1 MWPTVRGMTALGKI
15 ALVTGGGSGIGRAT
29 AELFAARGAAAVV
42 VVDRT
47 EAGENS
53 GPETVELIRKAGG
66 TALFVRADVSVEA
79 EVEAAVAATLAEYGR
94 LDAAV
99 NCAGVAGTGAK
110 IGDTSLE
117 DWNRVLGVNL
127 TGVFLSLKHEIRA
140 MLPNKAGTIVN
151 IASAAGLVAVPYL
164 SPYCSS
170 KHGVLGLTKTAA
182 REYRNSGLRINA
194 ICPGVVDTPMI
205 RTSAEERPA
214 VSNQWRENTGA
225 RAGGA
230 IEHSVGQPEQIAA
243 AAVWLCSEEA
253 SFVNGESMVVDGG
266 TITR

>member
-1 MWPTVRGMTALGKI
+1 M
-15 ALVTGGGSGIGRAT
+15 VTGGGSGIGRAT
-29 AELFAARGAAAVV
+29 AELFAARGAAVV

-47 EAGENS
+47 DTGEYS
-53 GPETVELIRKAGG
+53 GPETVELIHKAGG
-66 TALFVRADVSVEA
+66 AALFVRADVAVED
-79 EVEAAVAATLAEYGR
+79 EVEAAVATALAEYGR

-110 IGDTSLE
+110 IADTSLE

-140 MLPNKAGTIVN
+140 MVPNKAGTIVS
-151 IASAAGLVAVPYL
+151 IASAAGLVPVPYL

-170 KHGVLGLTKTAA
+170 KHAVLGLTKTAA

-214 VSNQWRENTGA
+214 VNMQAREVTG
-225 RAGGA
+225 GF
-230 IEHSVGQPEQIAA
+230 VGQPEQIAA

>member
-1 MWPTVRGMTALGKI
+1 MAGDGKI
-15 ALVTGGGSGIGRAT
+15 VLVTGGGSGIGRAT
-29 AELFAARGAAAVV
+29 AEMFAARGAAVV

-47 EAGENS
+47 IAGEYS
-53 GPETVELIRKAGG
+53 GPETVDRVRKAGG
-66 TALFVRADVSVEA
+66 TAMFVRADVSVEA
-79 EVEAAVAATLAEYGR
+79 DIEAAVAAALAEYGR

-110 IGDTSLE
+110 IGDTTLE
-117 DWNRVLGVNL
+117 DWNRVLNVNL

-140 MLPNKAGTIVN
+140 MLPNRAGTIVS

-182 REYRNSGLRINA
+182 REYRSKGLRINA
-194 ICPGVVDTPMI
+194 ICPGVIDTPMI
-205 RTSAEERPA
+205 RTSAEERPEVNA
-214 VSNQWRENTGA
+214 QSRQSTGA
-225 RAGGA
+225 RDGGA
-230 IEHSVGQPEQIAA
+230 IGHSVGQPEQIAA
-243 AAVWLCSEEA
+243 AAVWLCSDEA